1 MRFARRVVEFLL
13 AIQLRAKRVFLDAH
27 PLSRESLCCYFT
39 LLDGGDNDD
48 GVSRARSA
56 ARAYRG
62 WSSISVVG
70 CAPPNTRRAVRLGG
84 TAPGARLSGLAL
96 GIRASGLYR

>member
-1 MRFARRVVEFLL
+1 M

-39 LLDGGDNDD
+39 LLDGGDGDD
-48 GVSRARSA
+48 GVTRARSA
-56 ARAYRG
+56 ARAYRS
-62 WSSISVVG
+62 WSSIISVVG

-84 TAPGARLSGLAL
+84 TAPARGFKGLEL
-96 GIRASGLYR
+96 GNPR

>member
-1 MRFARRVVEFLL
+1 MLL
-13 AIQLRAKRVFLDAH
+13 L
-27 PLSRESLCCYFT
+27 YT
-39 LLDGGDNDD
+39 LDGGDNDD

-70 CAPPNTRRAVRLGG
+70 CAPPNTRAPRGPLVGVPPRARGFQGLELGN
-84 TAPGARLSGLAL
+84 PR
-96 GIRASGLYR
+96 